1 MMNRNRRDNMG
12 LNREAYGDTYN
23 QYKNELEELKA
34 KRSDYENKCN
44 NVNNLIKKFNKNPN
58 TQVYISLHS
67 SEENVEIPL
76 TKEDLMKLKGYY
88 RKQQSEYYKY
98 IMTKEE
104 SIHYLEDLF
113 KTDKDDADLER

>member
-1 MMNRNRRDNMG
+1 MG

-23 QYKNELEELKA
+23 QYKNELEELKT

-44 NVNNLIKKFNKNPN
+44 NVNNLIRKFNKNQN
-58 TQVYISLHS
+58 IQVYISLRS

-76 TKEDLMKLKGYY
+76 TKEDLMELRGCYK
-88 RKQQSEYYKY
+88 RQQKEYDKY

-113 KTDKDDADLER
+113 KADKDDDLER